1 MHPNYT
7 RTFILGLALAAI
19 SFEGFGDASAQ
30 TVFERVFGI
39 SKTLDAD
46 MVAKVKALPEGE
58 RLTVD
63 RDADG
68 TLDELWYLDTTKRHT
83 KQPLLVRM
91 VDEDG
96 DLAETGRGDLDSDA
110 YFYDWNADG
119 TIDVVTDYQD
129 NDGDDDVDE
138 MGIFYDKSW
147 KDDKDDIT
155 VWWGVDVGDDN
166 LLWYDVDG
174 TYYQDL
180 CQYRTH
186 FSGDEMFYQFRLAE
200 GFDAWLNVFEDPFAF
215 YDVDGDTCSELVVRV
230 CALGHDVENLRY
242 SIDADG
248 DASGT
253 RTHDYEFSVT
263 GLPGETA
270 MSTEGVAVAPMQVRG
285 IATHPVLSWADT
297 RSYAK
302 TAPWAKAMLTWDELN
317 ANTEGEVDKDSHE
330 RWEGLINRAS
340 RHGDFPQVGG
350 PPTSAFNKRVEVS
363 EHPANPLRLYF
374 DTADQ
379 RLHLLGAR
387 YAYLD
392 IDYNLDGTQDA
403 RYEYEDTNADGVLD
417 RRRIDLDGDGTVEFA
432 WPMNGIAREVDL
444 EYEPVSEVYTQA
456 LSQVLA
462 NSQRFIDTAKRL
474 LGEPASASDP
484 VEAFFLNELPAWHA
498 ERELGLRVRTTP
510 GGARYYMDLVR
521 DRLFHRLSQAHGG
534 DAAWAKVEQ
543 AYASG
548 DLATAADALAEM
560 RLGVEIPVAAASY
573 GSFTKRLGV
582 HVDNSGHAPRE
593 HWPVV
598 LPVAEIRK
606 IAPDFNPS
614 FCAVTSDERW
624 LDWYELPHQI
634 DTLDEIVG
642 EELSFSADL
651 GADATEDFY
660 IWYVPEGTRETAF
673 PRLTSAVLDTPAYVA
688 WESDAGAYRFY
699 TGQFDFFG
707 KQSDRGLPR
716 AERLLYPITEVNYHA
731 EQDWGIDALHVDET
745 SGLGGLTLH
754 MGDATYLVQSPAGK
768 GDVAF
773 KHRVLF
779 AGPVRSAVEITAENV
794 VPGNAAIGA
803 RFLCLIYA
811 GRGESEIR
819 ARITGVDGPVNISA
833 GLVKLINES
842 SFSDVA
848 AGVLGAWGFQ
858 EEGIGE
864 IGLSVIVPPSVAKE
878 IVELDS
884 ERRIRCGAPDATL
897 RYWILGD
904 WRRGR
909 QYPVAPT
916 VDNWRRETGELARQ
930 LTQEPV
936 VTIVPTDS

>member
-1 MHPNYT
+1 MHPNYM
-7 RTFILGLALAAI
+7 RIVILGLALAAF
-19 SFEGFGDASAQ
+19 SFGGFGDASAQ

-46 MVAKVKALPEGE
+46 MVAKVKALPAGE
-58 RLTVD
+58 RLPVD
-63 RDADG
+63 RDGDG
-68 TLDELWYLDTTKRHT
+68 TPDELWYLDTTKRHT
-83 KQPLLVRM
+83 KQPLLVRA
-91 VDEDG
+91 VDEDK
-96 DLAETGRGDLDSDA
+96 DLAETGRPDLDSDA
-110 YFYDWNADG
+110 YFYDWGADG
-119 TIDVVTDYQD
+119 AIDVVTDYQD

-215 YDVDGDTCSELVVRV
+215 YDADGDTCSEVVVRV
-230 CALGHDVENLRY
+230 CALGHAVENLRY

-248 DASGT
+248 DAFGT

-263 GLPGETA
+263 ALPGDSA

-285 IATHPVLSWADT
+285 IPTHPVLSWADT
-297 RSYAK
+297 RAYAK

-340 RHGDFPQVGG
+340 RRGDFPQVGG

-363 EHPANPLRLYF
+363 EHPASPLRLYF

-392 IDYNLDGTQDA
+392 VDYNLDGTLDA
-403 RYEYEDTNADGVLD
+403 RYEYEDTDADGVLD
-417 RRRIDLDGDGTVEFA
+417 RRRIDLDGDGTVEFDWA
-432 WPMNGIAREVDL
+432 MNGIGREIDL
-444 EYEPVSEVYTQA
+444 EYEPVSAVYTQV
-456 LSQVLA
+456 LSEVLA
-462 NSQRFIDTAKRL
+462 NSQRFIDTAKGL
-474 LGEPASASDP
+474 LEDSADP
-484 VEAFFLNELPAWHA
+484 VETFFLNELPAWHA
-498 ERELGLRVRTTP
+498 ERELGLRIRTTP

-521 DRLFHRLSQAHGG
+521 DRLFHRLSEKFG
-534 DAAWAKVEQ
+534 DNPAWTKVEQ
-543 AYASG
+543 AYSSG
-548 DLATAADALAEM
+548 DVTAAADALAKMKPGGET
-560 RLGVEIPVAAASY
+560 PVAAAPF
-573 GSFTKRLGV
+573 GSFTKRVGIR
-582 HVDNSGHAPRE
+582 VDNSGHKPRE

-606 IAPDFNPS
+606 IAPDFNPRN
-614 FCAVTSDERW
+614 CAVTLDERW

-634 DTLDEIVG
+634 DTLDENVG

-651 GADATEDFY
+651 GANATEEFY
-660 IWYVPEGTRETAF
+660 IAYSPEGTRETSF

-699 TGQFDFFG
+699 TGQFDYFG

-716 AERLLYPITEVNYHA
+716 AERLLYPIVEVNYHA

-754 MGDATYLVQSPAGK
+754 LGDASYLVQSPAGK
-768 GDVAF
+768 GDVVF

-779 AGPVRSAVEITAENV
+779 SGPVRSAVEITAENV
-794 VPGNAAIGA
+794 VPGNAAVGA
-803 RFLCLIYA
+803 RFLCIIYA
-811 GRGESEIR
+811 GRRESEIR
-819 ARITGVDGPVNISA
+819 AQITGVNEPVDISA
-833 GLVKLINES
+833 GLLKLVSET
-842 SFSDVA
+842 SFSDA
-848 AGVLGAWGFQ
+848 GTGVLGTWGFQ

-864 IGLSVIVPPSVAKE
+864 IGLSVMVPPSVAKE
-878 IVELDS
+878 VVELDH
-884 ERRIRCGAPDATL
+884 ERRIRCSAQDASL

-904 WRRGR
+904 WRRGM

-916 VDNWRRETGELARQ
+916 VDNWRRETNELARQ
-930 LTQEPV
+930 LTQAPA
-936 VTIVPTDS
+936 VTPVPTDS

>member
-1 MHPNYT
+1 MHPRYT
-7 RTFILGLALAAI
+7 HTFILGLTLLTVT
-19 SFEGFGDASAQ
+19 FGMMGDATAQ
-30 TVFERVFGI
+30 TVFERVFGVPQ
-39 SKTLDAD
+39 TLDAE
-46 MVAKVKALPEGE
+46 MVAKVKALPAGE
-58 RLTVD
+58 RLPVD
-63 RDADG
+63 RDSDG
-68 TLDELWYLDTTKRHT
+68 TPDELWYLDTAKRHT
-83 KQPLLVRM
+83 KQPLLVRV
-91 VDEDG
+91 VDEDK
-96 DLAETGRGDLDSDA
+96 DLAETGRPDLDSDA

-138 MGIFYDKSW
+138 MGIFYDKPW

-155 VWWGVDVGDDN
+155 VWWGVDVGDDD

-215 YDVDGDTCSELVVRV
+215 YDADGDTCSEVVVRV
-230 CALGHDVENLRY
+230 CALGHAVENLRY

-248 DASGT
+248 DAFGT

-263 GLPGETA
+263 ALPGDSP

-285 IATHPVLSWADT
+285 IPTHPVLSWADT
-297 RSYAK
+297 RAYAK
-302 TAPWAKAMLTWDELN
+302 SAPWAKAMLTWDELN

-363 EHPANPLRLYF
+363 QQPASPLRLYF

-392 IDYNLDGTQDA
+392 VDYNLDGTLDA

-417 RRRIDLDGDGTVEFA
+417 QRRIDLDGDGTVEFD
-432 WPMNGIAREVDL
+432 WPMNGVTREVDL
-444 EYEPVSEVYTQA
+444 EYEPVSSVYTQ
-456 LSQVLA
+456 VLA
-462 NSQRFIDTAKRL
+462 DVLSSSQRFIDVAKSL
-474 LGEPASASDP
+474 LEDSADP

-498 ERELGLRVRTTP
+498 ERELGLHVRTSP

-521 DRLFHRLSQAHGG
+521 DRLFHRLSQAFGG
-534 DAAWAKVEQ
+534 NPTWAKVEQ

-548 DLATAADALAEM
+548 DVAAAADALAP
-560 RLGVEIPVAAASY
+560 LKQGAQATPAIAGF
-573 GSFTKRLGV
+573 GSFIKRFGV
-582 HVDNSGHAPRE
+582 RVDNSGHAPRE
-593 HWPVV
+593 YWPVV
-598 LPVAEIRK
+598 LSVAELRK
-606 IAPDFNPS
+606 VAPDFNPAN
-614 FCAVTSDERW
+614 CAVVAGDRW
-624 LDWYELPHQI
+624 LDWFELPHQV
-634 DTLDEIVG
+634 DTLDETVG
-642 EELSFSADL
+642 EELSFSTDFP
-651 GADATEDFY
+651 GDAEKEFY
-660 IWYVPEGTRETAF
+660 VYYAAEGTRETSF
-673 PRLTSAVLDTPAYVA
+673 PRLTSAILDTPAYVA

-699 TGQFDFFG
+699 TGQFDYFG

-716 AERLLYPITEVNYHA
+716 AERLLYPITVVNYHA

-754 MGDATYLVQSPAGK
+754 LGDASFLVQSPAGK
-768 GDVAF
+768 GDVLF

-803 RFLCLIYA
+803 RFRCLIYA
-811 GRGESEIR
+811 GRRESEIR
-819 ARITGVDGPVNISA
+819 ARITGVNEPVDISA
-833 GLVKLINES
+833 GLVKLVNEE
-842 SFSDVA
+842 SFSDI
-848 AGVLGAWGFQ
+848 AGGYLGTWGFQ

-864 IGLSVIVPPSVAKE
+864 IGLSVMVPPSVAKE
-878 IVELDS
+878 VVELDH
-884 ERRIRCGAPDATL
+884 EHRIRCSAPDASL

-904 WRRGR
+904 WRRGM

-916 VDNWRRETGELARQ
+916 AENWRNETSALARQ

-936 VTIVPTDS
+936 VTISKP